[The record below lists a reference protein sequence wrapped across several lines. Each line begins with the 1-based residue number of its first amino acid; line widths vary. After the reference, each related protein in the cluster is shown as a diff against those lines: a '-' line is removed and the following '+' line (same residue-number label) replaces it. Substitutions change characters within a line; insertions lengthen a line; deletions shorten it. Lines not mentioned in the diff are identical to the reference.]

1 MTVAGLSLP
10 QISAYDPPIF
20 GEGSLD
26 PMGLAAISDRLADRL
41 IPGIRARMQ
50 KVRFVTA
57 MAVSSLVCE
66 TLADELSGDDIS
78 TPSICFEW
86 LFLEAFIRRLK
97 PSELPSGLPGSMKT
111 RAVLERGERLSAA
124 TYLKGP
130 RVFGFHGVYKP
141 FAIDVGIVS
150 EDLAPG
156 PRAVELVRT
165 WEKEVGLDGFADS
178 VTGSR
183 GASIRRRL
191 TQETRETLR
200 NGRCTIKTSS
210 KSFGWLARSLHP
222 DNAGAAERALL
233 RQLVS
238 TGPHALRNEL
248 TRLLPATHKETSD
261 NQLLDTI
268 RNRCS
273 PELRAVVETVR
284 AYEWFAKL
292 LDRAFRSLCTI
303 SYSMGTQPIT
313 PDLMRDNNLF
323 KESANLIPGAY
334 QDALERM
341 VEIGVEQSM
350 EERLGEFGIKRQ
362 VDEFIE
368 LLINHHEQVQA
379 QKPPAGKRSWFD
391 PLQSGWVVRSAYGTT
406 SPAEL
411 DGPYV
416 HPVRVSSLHQFL
428 VQTTA

>member
-1 MTVAGLSLP
+1 MTLAGLSFP
-10 QISAYDPPIF
+10 QLSAYDPPVS

-26 PMGLAAISDRLADRL
+26 PMGLSAISDRLADRL

-50 KVRFVTA
+50 KVRFSTA

-97 PSELPSGLPGSMKT
+97 TSDLPSGLPGSMKT
-111 RAVLERGERLSAA
+111 RAVIERGERLSAA

-141 FAIDVGIVS
+141 FAIDAGIVS

-165 WEKEVGLDGFADS
+165 WEKEAGLDGFADS
-178 VTGSR
+178 VTGSH
-183 GASIRRRL
+183 GARIRRQL
-191 TQETRETLR
+191 THETREALR
-200 NGRCTIKTSS
+200 NGRCTIKTNS
-210 KSFGWLARSLHP
+210 KLFGWLANSLHP
-222 DNAGAAERALL
+222 DNAGPAEKSLL

-248 TRLLPATHKETSD
+248 TRLLPETHD
-261 NQLLDTI
+261 WIPDDQLLEAV

-273 PELRAVVETVR
+273 SELGAVVETVR

-313 PDLMRDNNLF
+313 PDLMRDNTLF

-334 QDALERM
+334 QNALERM
-341 VEIGVEQSM
+341 VAIGAEAGM
-350 EERLGEFGIKRQ
+350 EERLGEFGIKRHA
-362 VDEFIE
+362 DEFVE
-368 LLINHHEQVQA
+368 LLINHHEQIQA
-379 QKPPAGKRSWFD
+379 QKPPTGKRSWFD
-391 PLQSGWVVRSAYGTT
+391 PLQKGWVVRSAYGTT
-406 SPAEL
+406 SPAVL

-416 HPVRVSSLHQFL
+416 HPVRLSSLHQFL
-428 VQTTA
+428 VQTAA